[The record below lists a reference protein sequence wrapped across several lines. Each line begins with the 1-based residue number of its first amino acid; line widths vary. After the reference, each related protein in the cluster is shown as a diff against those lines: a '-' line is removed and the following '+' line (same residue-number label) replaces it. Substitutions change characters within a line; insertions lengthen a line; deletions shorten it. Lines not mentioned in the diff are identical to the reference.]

1 MAILTFF
8 SPPLPLSQS
17 HLKRAILEIIAS
29 GVACSTVDLETF
41 VNCTL
46 FSCEKKCRF
55 TFSMDS
61 LEQSHRRTAWPK
73 KADSNQQQQLD
84 QVDPVASC
92 VRFLLE
98 YEFIRMQT
106 SADSGESLLVSTPL
120 GNACLSASMAPRDGF
135 LLFGE
140 LQKSRQCFVL
150 ESELH
155 AIYLVTPYS
164 VSYQWQDISWVD
176 FLERWENMDAAMRR
190 VGELIGIRDAFL
202 VKGLRGKIGEA
213 DRDALL
219 THKRFYTALALKQLV
234 DEEPLSVV
242 AQKFHCTRGLLQ
254 SLQQVASTFA
264 GAYQYVC

>member
-1 MAILTFF
+1 MA
-8 SPPLPLSQS
+8 S
-17 HLKRAILEIIAS
+17 
-29 GVACSTVDLETF
+29 STADLESF

-55 TFSMDS
+55 SFTIDS
-61 LEQSHRRTAWPK
+61 LEQNHRHVAWSK
-73 KADSNQQQQLD
+73 KRESDTD
-84 QVDPVASC
+84 HEEGERIDPIASC

-106 SADSGESLLVSTPL
+106 NVESGETLLVSTPL

-135 LLFGE
+135 LLFSE

-164 VSYQWQDISWVD
+164 VSYQWQNISWVD

-213 DRDALL
+213 DHESLM
-219 THKRFYTALALKQLV
+219 THTRFYTALALKRLV

-242 AQKFHCTRGLLQ
+242 AQQFQCSRGLLQ

-264 GAYQYVC
+264 GM